1 MWDEEGRSARAVRV
15 SVVAK
20 GFSAS
25 AFTPSRSNDFADER
39 GAARPRAN
47 NVVNVSDATNPRKG
61 GGPMAERIVIEE
73 YHLTVLVPR
82 GLLESEAEAIR
93 LTLADPAFEGRL
105 RRAVRRIFR
114 GTGSLEKV
122 KVRLSR

>member
-1 MWDEEGRSARAVRV
+1 MWDEDGRSARAVRV
-15 SVVAK
+15 FAVAK

-25 AFTPSRSNDFADER
+25 AFTPTRSNDFAEDS
-39 GAARPRAN
+39 GVVRPR
-47 NVVNVSDATNPRKG
+47 VNDLIDVSDATNPGKG
-61 GGPMAERIVIEE
+61 GEPMAERIVIEE
-73 YHLTVLVPR
+73 YHLTVHVPR
-82 GLLESEAEAIR
+82 GLPESEAEAIR